1 MSGLYYPQDGLSTS
15 LGITNEPESVTQGS
29 GLQNLTPSN
38 ADVYAL
44 QQQVQQR
51 MGLRAPPEPAPQAPA
66 APPVAYYSPTTNQMF
81 AGGRAFSARDVQ
93 SALTAG
99 QQFDAGAGL
108 RPPPVAPDWQP
119 VTRGQYNLFLSG
131 LSEPRGAGELLA
143 RGARGVVGGLV
154 GGVGRGVEMLGATD
168 VGGAIAGV
176 GEAITGQDE
185 FDRQRSALI
194 QRSNSTF
201 SNILDAVVEG
211 VPSVFA
217 SIGAGVVGG
226 IAGGAVA
233 GPGGAAAG
241 AAAAA
246 TLARARTIG
255 AIGGLV
261 ATSFPQQLNT
271 FYEAARDAR
280 TPEGQPAYDV
290 TNPQTQL
297 EILGGAV
304 GTTLLDVIAPGRV
317 AGSLSR
323 ALTDGVQEA
332 STAAVTGLAR
342 ARSVGGAAARSGLE
356 EAATE
361 ATQTLLERAVF
372 DPQFRSQLTTNDWK
386 ALAPYIVERYGED
399 ILIAAGAGA
408 FLGAGFGGAG
418 RFVETRPRDLLQDAG
433 QPQQEQPAQGT
444 LFELGTSGQ
453 AMRGTIATLPPPRP
467 GQIEMF
473 PGASLGEAPPPP
485 GAQGDLFAQ
494 RPATGVPQPFT
505 QLELPFGE
513 APPVQPS
520 QPEMFP
526 GQDLGR
532 APPQLPEVSAV
543 EQPLAQ
549 GVQPDMFGFLA
560 GAGPATPP
568 PVVPQRPPLRTAAS
582 LIPPTPSVPTGAEA
596 LRRPAAQ
603 AAPATLAETEA
614 GNRLLALRRQMELQ
628 QAEAQ
633 RAAQPQPM
641 TAAERDYEAALAQA
655 AANQPVTLDA
665 TAVVTGRN
673 RAADNARRSVVEQFN
688 GLTAAQQN
696 EVLAGYGNDPA
707 QFLERVQRMPTTET
721 TRLRNQLNRIA
732 AAAPAQAI
740 IPAVPQAAPAI
751 VAPAPA
757 APTPAARLKGGPR
770 ATETGQVT
778 EGGVGQRP
786 ATREGRAAP
795 EAGGRN
801 RTIRRGAQP
810 QAQAQ
815 EVVTAPA
822 APAVEAAAPR
832 PLEPA
837 APARVEAQR
846 PNFDAQ
852 IDRAE
857 RNGELRELRADLEAR
872 IDRESDAGRSTT
884 ELSRALE
891 RVDERL
897 AAPPAAATAEGVQG
911 PTHPQSRWAAVMDD
925 EGEGY
930 NKLSPDGRRK
940 WDSLVAN
947 NAPLSRETARDVQR
961 EFPTEDTTRG
971 LAYVARL
978 EERYAKADS
987 LEAMS
992 KILDQLNVL
1001 AKSDNAEVAAAANRA
1016 LGRDTGQYSLADWN
1030 TRSSNWKNA
1039 DGTDAR
1045 PMAPGRVQ
1053 MLVQNFLSKLATKP
1067 KVTVVAN
1074 QQALRTSNP
1083 ALFARANA
1091 ARSQGDFATANAAG
1105 YSFGDGNVII
1115 FTDRIANEQH
1125 LRFVLAHETFGHF
1138 GMRGVMP
1145 GDKFDA
1151 LMESI
1156 YDTDPQVKAAA
1167 DAAMEVRGISKA
1179 EAVEEFLSDTAA
1191 TLATNTV
1198 ARIWNAI
1205 KNILSRLGIRSGSEA
1220 TRYFLDQARRY
1231 VRDGSQGVTFDADAV
1246 AKRLHAVETANVDTG
1261 RYSPEAVFSA
1271 STKSQLFQAQLG
1283 AWPTNWNETIN
1294 TIIGK
1299 GKDFANTF
1307 DDIKSKF
1314 FSLANYRALENPGLY
1329 EFDGL
1334 MGRTNQIT
1342 MAVKDRINEY
1352 LRPLMDSSEATQT
1365 RISKLMYAGRSYAI
1379 SKFDNALL
1387 RGEKLFKVDDDGN
1400 IVRNGAEAEKL
1411 FKAGL
1416 LTKDQIR
1423 KGFSWDRTITG
1434 LDGKPQTLKGSSPAQ
1449 PNFTDAE
1456 YDLYVRARRAVF
1468 SVEMELL
1475 EAEYAS
1481 LAANRRISYKEL
1493 GQLMRD
1499 AKLDAK
1505 DRSFINAYAKKYGE
1519 LYTKDASTSDIG
1531 TQVLNPDA
1539 MKNAESFLEAVNAAF
1554 IGRDTDRNAEVVKFF
1569 DNKPAADAFIEKMM
1583 EMKARRKDLPEAV
1596 RFDLQKQVKQLYL
1609 NTYNLGMRERIARR
1623 GISTGY
1629 VPALREGNYQMR
1641 LQAFVGN
1648 KPVEVKDVHQS
1659 LMAYSQFDQES
1670 GANEMAKLFNGEL
1683 KGKTF
1688 EVLARDENGDFVP
1701 TKVTL
1706 RATTSRVLDAV
1717 AADPQLNLQDFLYG
1731 MSLFNIDVNPRTMEK
1746 LVTTLTRQESA
1757 ARNRLEFSQTPGFDD
1772 TTGIYAISRHIEA
1785 RASTIAKTTTRQP
1798 LRELMNLALPES
1810 RALWTGNEQYVQKL
1824 RGEVQAL
1831 NADPN
1836 ASRDTKAYAKRA
1848 LERAE
1853 FMYRKTN
1860 PTTGAERSMVYYNE
1874 AANTLSFLD
1883 GSQFVDESNFGAGP
1897 VASRVR
1903 AYTSMMQ
1910 LGGSLAQGALN
1921 MISPY
1926 TNWMPY
1932 MASYNSKNAFG
1943 GGFGLGKVQ
1952 AEYHK
1957 AFIKVG
1963 APGAT
1968 NMAMNRAEFYDNP
1981 KPTDPTLLASWKPG
1995 VAQSKALRD
2004 KYGLTVEEAQVMAR
2018 EIREG
2023 KLIPAQSNAL
2033 MATARGYTTNR
2044 WLRGF
2049 SDVFMSPFNLSE
2061 QAARRSAFLAAY
2073 RLYKERAVAAGRSEK
2088 DASAE
2093 AREEAIKSIDLT
2105 LGEYSVLNRPPAW
2118 RDGIQSFLYMYKTY
2132 PTTTIQML
2140 ARLPRTAQLSAL
2152 GGLWLLSGAT
2162 GLPFA
2167 EDLEDLIDTLSQGLG
2182 FQQGSVRA
2190 AIIRHLE
2197 ASFPGLSPYFL
2208 RGVVNQIVPADV
2220 ASRVSAGNFIPGTG
2234 MFLAGSNVTREIS
2247 DIMGP
2252 AAGFITGTV
2261 ETARNIVTYPF
2272 SSTRTIE
2279 DIARSSP
2286 VTFLRIMGDA
2296 YAYMESGAV
2305 VDRRGYVVSPEMD
2318 AATILTRLVGF
2329 YPERAAT
2336 QYDIIRIAQRETDY
2350 QKDVVAAYRQAWI
2363 KATMRGDTARAQ
2375 EVVEAVNNWNE
2386 TARGTPLEIT
2396 RFVQNSV
2403 RALREAQRGAGERA
2417 LRAAPRTAQE
2427 DIRELVD
2434 ALTQ

>member
-1 MSGLYYPQDGLSTS
+1 MSDLFTAQDRLALGLELS
-15 LGITNEPESVTQGS
+15 GAPRSVTQAT
-29 GLQNLTPSN
+29 GLGNLAPSS
-38 ADVYAL
+38 ADWAAL
-44 QQQVQQR
+44 QQATVGQVA
-51 MGLRAPPEPAPQAPA
+51 GLLQTPPAPRTGEQGFS
-66 APPVAYYSPTTNQMF
+66 AYFNPGTNQMF
-81 AGGRAFSARDVQ
+81 AGGRAFDVRDVG
-93 SALTAG
+93 SALQAAQALTPS
-99 QQFDAGAGL
+99 
-108 RPPPVAPDWQP
+108 PPPPGGGWQAMNQ
-119 VTRGQYNLFLSG
+119 RNYADYIAS
-131 LSEPRGAGELLA
+131 LSEPRGTGELLA

-154 GGVGRGVEMLGATD
+154 GGVGRGIEMLGAPET
-168 VGGAIAGV
+168 GGAIAGV

-226 IAGGAVA
+226 IAGGAIG

-271 FYEAARDAR
+271 FYEAAANAR
-280 TPEGQPAYDV
+280 TPDGQPAYDV

-323 ALTDGVQEA
+323 ALTDGVQQA

-418 RFVETRPRDLLQDAG
+418 RFIETRPRDLLQGAG
-433 QPQQEQPAQGT
+433 QPPAQQGRDLGGGQFGPPMPEQYGPFGPEPFGPPAPTDTTPTGLYGYSAGALGDTITPGGLPSMENPPAQPNMVWDDRLGIFVPAPIGT
-444 LFELGTSGQ
+444 RAGGEQFG
-453 AMRGTIATLPPPRP
+453 PP
-467 GQIEMF
+467 
-473 PGASLGEAPPPP
+473 
-485 GAQGDLFAQ
+485 
-494 RPATGVPQPFT
+494 TPQPYGPPAPTPEQFG
-505 QLELPFGE
+505 PFGPE
-513 APPVQPS
+513 QFGPTQAQPVP
-520 QPEMFP
+520 
-526 GQDLGR
+526 
-532 APPQLPEVSAV
+532 
-543 EQPLAQ
+543 
-549 GVQPDMFGFLA
+549 
-560 GAGPATPP
+560 PP
-568 PVVPQRPPLRTAAS
+568 PVVPQRPPLRTAAN
-582 LIPPTPSVPTGAEA
+582 LIPPTPSAPTGAEA

-603 AAPATLAETEA
+603 AAPTTLAETEA

-665 TAVVTGRN
+665 TVVVTGRN

-707 QFLERVQRMPTTET
+707 QFLDRVRQMPTVQTA
-721 TRLRNQLNRIA
+721 RVRSQLNRIA
-732 AAAPAQAI
+732 EAAPAEAT
-740 IPAVPQAAPAI
+740 IPTVSQAAPAS
-751 VAPAPA
+751 VAPAPAAPAPA
-757 APTPAARLKGGPR
+757 APTPAARLRGGPR
-770 ATETGQVT
+770 AAETGQVA

-786 ATREGRAAP
+786 AAREGRAAP
-795 EAGGRN
+795 EAGRGN
-801 RTIRRGAQP
+801 RTLRRGAQP

-815 EVVTAPA
+815 EVAAAEA
-822 APAVEAAAPR
+822 APPR
-832 PLEPA
+832 PLEA
-837 APARVEAQR
+837 APARAAVQR
-846 PNFDAQ
+846 PNYDEL

-857 RNGELRELRADLEAR
+857 RNGELPALRADLEAR

-897 AAPPAAATAEGVQG
+897 AAPPAAATAEGVL
-911 PTHPQSRWAAVMDD
+911 PPNSPQSRWAAVMDD
-925 EGEGY
+925 EGAGY
-930 NKLSPDGRRK
+930 NRLSTLARQK

-947 NAPLSRETARDVQR
+947 NAPLSREVAREVER
-961 EFPTEDTTRG
+961 EFPTQDTQAG
-971 LAYVARL
+971 LAFVGRLKKRLDGGVDDLDQVA
-978 EERYAKADS
+978 
-987 LEAMS
+987 
-992 KILDQLNVL
+992 KILDQLERL
-1001 AKSDNAEVAAAANRA
+1001 AGGDNAQVAAAANEA
-1016 LGRDTGQYSLADWN
+1016 LGRDTGQFSLADWN
-1030 TRSSNWKNA
+1030 TRSNWKNA

-1045 PMAPGRVQ
+1045 PMAPGRARI
-1053 MLVQNFLSKLATKP
+1053 LVQNFLSKLATKP

-1138 GMRGVMP
+1138 GMRGIMP
-1145 GDKFDA
+1145 GDKFNA
-1151 LMESI
+1151 LMERI

-1191 TLATNTV
+1191 TLATSTV
-1198 ARIWNAI
+1198 ARVWNAI
-1205 KNILSRLGIRSGSEA
+1205 KNILSRLGIRSGNEA

-1246 AKRLHAVETANVDTG
+1246 AKRLHAVETANIDTG

-1271 STKSQLFQAQLG
+1271 STKSQLLQAQIG
-1283 AWPTNWNETIN
+1283 AWPTNWNDTIN

-1352 LRPLMDSSEATQT
+1352 LRPLIDSSEATQT

-1379 SKFDNALL
+1379 SKFDNDLL
-1387 RGEKLFKVDDDGN
+1387 RGEQLFTVDDDGN
-1400 IVRNGAEAEKL
+1400 IVRNNAEAEKL

-1434 LDGKPQTLKGSSPAQ
+1434 LDGKPQKIKGSSPAQ

-1493 GQLMRD
+1493 NQLMRD

-1505 DRSFINAYAKKYGE
+1505 DRTFVNAYVKKYGE
-1519 LYTKDASTSDIG
+1519 LYTKNADTSAIG
-1531 TQVLNPDA
+1531 VQVLNPEA
-1539 MKNAESFLEAVNAAF
+1539 VKNAEDFLVAVNAAF
-1554 IGRDTDRNAEVVKFF
+1554 IGRDTDRNAEVAKFF
-1569 DNKPAADAFIEKMM
+1569 DSQPAADAFIEKMM

-1609 NTYNLGMRERIARR
+1609 NTRNVSVRERIARR
-1623 GISTGY
+1623 GIATGY
-1629 VPALREGNYQMR
+1629 IPALREGNYQMR

-1670 GANEMAKLFNGEL
+1670 SANEMAKLFNGEL

-1688 EVLARDENGDFVP
+1688 EVLARDETGEFVP

-1706 RATTSRVLDAV
+1706 RATTGRVLDAV

-1757 ARNRLEFSQTPGFDD
+1757 ARNRLEFSQTSGFDD

-1810 RALWTGNEQYVQKL
+1810 RALWTGNEAYLNKL
-1824 RGEVQAL
+1824 RAEVQAL
-1831 NADPN
+1831 NANPK
-1836 ASRDTKAYAKRA
+1836 ASRDTKAYAQRA

-1883 GSQFVDESNFGAGP
+1883 GSKFVDESNFGAGP

-1921 MISPY
+1921 LISPY

-1952 AEYHK
+1952 AEYHR
-1957 AFIKVG
+1957 AFIKIG

-2073 RLYKERAVAAGRSEK
+2073 RLYKERATAAGRSEK

-2140 ARLPRTAQLSAL
+2140 ARLPRPAQLSAL
-2152 GGLWLLSGAT
+2152 GGLWLLAGAT

-2167 EDLEDLIDTLSQGLG
+2167 EDLEDLIDTLAQGLG

-2190 AIIRHLE
+2190 ALIRHME
-2197 ASFPGLSPYFL
+2197 EQFPGLSPYFL

-2261 ETARNIVTYPF
+2261 ETARNLVTYPF
-2272 SSTRTIE
+2272 SSTKTLE

-2286 VTFLRIMGDA
+2286 VTFLRIMGDS
-2296 YAYMESGAV
+2296 YAYLESGAV
-2305 VDRRGYVVSPEMD
+2305 VDRRGYVVSPGID
-2318 AATILTRLVGF
+2318 PLTIFTRMVGF

-2350 QKDVVAAYRQAWI
+2350 QKEVVAAYRQAWI
-2363 KATMRGDTARAQ
+2363 KATMRGDIERAQ
-2375 EVVEAVNNWNE
+2375 EIVAAVNNWNE

-2396 RFVQNSV
+2396 RFVPNSV

-2417 LRAAPRTAQE
+2417 LRAAPRAAQE